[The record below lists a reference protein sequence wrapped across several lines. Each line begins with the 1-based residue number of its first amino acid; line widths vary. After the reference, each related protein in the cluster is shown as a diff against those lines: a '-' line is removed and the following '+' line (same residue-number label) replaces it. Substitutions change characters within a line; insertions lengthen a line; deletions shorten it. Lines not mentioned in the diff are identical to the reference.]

1 MFLINN
7 NSVSNIDNI
16 IEKEINLLIENGYI
30 KNEFKLK
37 CLYLIPN
44 IASYNLKNVQE
55 EINNLKENNNSL
67 NKEIEK
73 LKTEVD
79 RKMKASLEE
88 FKGIVDQLIS
98 SHNKEKTKMMSDH
111 DFLLFKYNEL
121 KKQNS
126 K

>member
-73 LKTEVD
+73 LKTVID
-79 RKMKASLEE
+79 RKMKASLEGHII
-88 FKGIVDQLIS
+88 K
-98 SHNKEKTKMMSDH
+98 KK
-111 DFLLFKYNEL
+111 L
-121 KKQNS
+121 K
-126 K
+126 